1 MLSARSVAE
10 FCRKEAAL
18 LAAISRLLASCR
30 CLSGRSRDFS
40 LVIGNFPFGGF
51 FGTGGGTFLSSCNRV
66 LKLRVNCVRK
76 VLSAEH
82 ANRRHEMQNTGYVHQ
97 ACSICALQSADYWIT
112 WIAIHARDTDKPLL
126 FQQPLQILQS
136 YALKKTTLPSTVL
149 AGILNMQSAYL
160 TFIRICLIL
169 ADTLLHSL

>member
-51 FGTGGGTFLSSCNRV
+51 FGTGGGIFLSSCNRA
-66 LKLRVNCVRK
+66 LKLRVNCMWK
-76 VLSAEH
+76 VHHQQSMQIEDMKCKILVTYIKHAQSLLS
-82 ANRRHEMQNTGYVHQ
+82 V
-97 ACSICALQSADYWIT
+97 SWLADYMNSCS
-112 WIAIHARDTDKPLL
+112 HRDTDSTLL
-126 FQQPLQILQS
+126 FQQPLQTQQS
-136 YALKKTTLPSTVL
+136 RALKKATHPSTVL
-149 AGILNMQSAYL
+149 AGILHMQAAYL
-160 TFIRICLIL
+160 TSICICLIR
-169 ADTLLHSL
+169 ADTLPHPL